1 MFLSLAWRNIWRNKR
16 RTLVILAAI
25 VTGVW
30 CMVFLGALMR
40 GMMVEMVNNGIS
52 TLTGHI
58 QIHHKGYHSDPVIE
72 NSMTDP
78 GRVLDVLHK
87 SLPPGSLW
95 SSRVRVNAV
104 ANNARHNAGVTLV
117 GMDPQAEAK
126 VSFIGKAVTQ
136 GEYLKPGDDY
146 GILMGHALL
155 EKFETRLG
163 HKLILMSQDTTK
175 QIASRAFR
183 IKGVFRAEQRATE
196 KQFVFVTKK
205 AAQDMLKMGD
215 GISEI
220 AVLLPDDSLTK
231 KMAALL
237 RAQLPDT
244 YEVLTWRQLL
254 PIINGYLDMMD
265 SFVLIWNVVVFVA
278 MAFGIVNTTLM
289 AVFERIREFGL
300 LKSLGLKPWN
310 IIKGV
315 IIESFF
321 LLLIGAVI
329 GNALGLLSVWALSF
343 HGIDLS
349 ALSQGTEFFG
359 MGRVLIPELHI
370 RDLII
375 ANLVVFVLGLL
386 VCLYPAIK
394 AARFTPVEA
403 LSHT

>member
-1 MFLSLAWRNIWRNKR
+1 MFLSMAWRNIWRNPR
-16 RTLVILAAI
+16 RTIVILTAI
-25 VTGVW
+25 VIGVW

-40 GMMVEMVNNGIS
+40 GMTAEMINNGIS

-58 QIHHKGYHSDPVIE
+58 QIHHKGYNSDPVIE
-72 NSMTDP
+72 NSMSDP
-78 GRVLDVLHK
+78 GQVIKVLDTA
-87 SLPPGSLW
+87 LPPGSQW
-95 SSRVRVNAV
+95 ATRVRVNAV

-117 GMDPQAEAK
+117 GMDPKAEAK
-126 VSFIGKAVTQ
+126 VSFIGKAVTE

-146 GILMGHALL
+146 GILMGHALM
-155 EKFETRLG
+155 EKFETKLG
-163 HKLILMSQDTTK
+163 HKLILMSQDTGK

-183 IKGVFRAEQRATE
+183 IKGIFRAEQRATE
-196 KQFVFVTKK
+196 KQYVFVTKT
-205 AAQDMLKMGD
+205 AAQAMLKLGK

-220 AVLLPDDSLTK
+220 AVLLPEDASTK
-231 KMAALL
+231 QVAARL
-237 RAQLPDT
+237 RKQLPDT

-254 PIINGYLDMMD
+254 PIINGYLEMMD
-265 SFVLIWNVVVFVA
+265 SFVVIWYVVVFVA

-315 IIESFF
+315 MVESFF
-321 LLLIGAVI
+321 LLLIGTAL

-349 ALSQGTEFFG
+349 SLAQGVEFFG
-359 MGRVLIPELHI
+359 MGRIIIPEVYMQ
-370 RDLII
+370 DLVS
-375 ANLVVFVLGLL
+375 ANLVVVVLGLL
-386 VCLYPAIK
+386 VSLYPAFK